1 MGSLSKTLN
10 ALIED
15 SVSESAS
22 CKFITKNMSS
32 SSMDVEFD
40 KKYEMKRENIR
51 SEFFR
56 SGNLTIMRTREY
68 FIKKFQVLDILVSE
82 MTKI

>member
-1 MGSLSKTLN
+1 
-10 ALIED
+10 
-15 SVSESAS
+15 
-22 CKFITKNMSS
+22 
-32 SSMDVEFD
+32 MDVEFD

-51 SEFFR
+51 SDFFR
-56 SGNLTIMRTREY
+56 NGNLTIMKTREY

>member
-1 MGSLSKTLN
+1 
-10 ALIED
+10 
-15 SVSESAS
+15 
-22 CKFITKNMSS
+22 MSS

-56 SGNLTIMRTREY
+56 SGNLTIMKTREY